1 MRTAHSHAPDTPAPD
16 TPAPRRAAAT
26 LAVTAAAT
34 TLALMNYTAPML
46 TLPATA
52 EAFGT
57 PSSAQAWLLNG
68 TPLGL
73 AALLLVAGAL
83 ADAHGRRRV
92 FLLGTLAL
100 GVTTALG
107 AFAGTTALFTAARI
121 AQGAA
126 SAAILA
132 GSLGL
137 LADAY
142 PSGRDRIRATGVW
155 GASVSAGIALGPLL
169 AAVLSLTDWRLAY
182 LALGAA
188 TLATAVTGART
199 LTPPR
204 TGGGGGPA
212 STPTG
217 SGGGPAPSPER
228 TADTL
233 APERTAGTPAPSP
246 ERTADTLAPERTA
259 GTPAP
264 SPERTAGTPAPSPE
278 RTADALAP
286 ERTAGTPAPSPERT
300 AGTPAPS
307 PERTAD
313 APASSP
319 AGRAGGGGRP
329 DLAGATTLALA
340 LGALLTALTL
350 GRDGWLRPAVG
361 VLLLAS
367 AVLLALFVA
376 VERRRKDPMID
387 LGLLQRPAFRA
398 STVGALFTGL
408 AVIGLFSVLP
418 SLLMRGQG
426 VAPLAAAGLFVLWSG
441 TSFVVALQARRL
453 AGRIS
458 APYQLALG
466 FVLSA
471 AGVLP
476 LLGTV
481 DAPAVPWPRLMAGLV
496 VAGAGSGLLNAA
508 LPRLAVDSVPP
519 ERAAMGSGANN
530 TARYIGSAAGVALML
545 ALSATDP
552 DTAFA
557 ASAALA
563 LAGAAL
569 TVAGSPRR

>member
-1 MRTAHSHAPDTPAPD
+1 MRTAHSQPHPHTPDHAGRDGEGGRSTRPPGGP
-16 TPAPRRAAAT
+16 AT
-26 LAVTAAAT
+26 LAVTAFAT
-34 TLALMNYTAPML
+34 AVALMNYTAPML
-46 TLPATA
+46 TLPAMA

-107 AFAGTTALFTAARI
+107 AFAGSTALFTAARI

-142 PSGRDRIRATGVW
+142 PSGRDRIRATGIW
-155 GASVSAGIALGPLL
+155 GAAVSGGIALGPLL
-169 AAVLSLTDWRLAY
+169 AGALGLVDWRLAY
-182 LALGAA
+182 VALGAA
-188 TLATAVTGART
+188 ALLTAAVGAR
-199 LTPPR
+199 LTAAVG
-204 TGGGGGPA
+204 T
-212 STPTG
+212 
-217 SGGGPAPSPER
+217 R
-228 TADTL
+228 TAARPAD
-233 APERTAGTPAPSP
+233 RTPG
-246 ERTADTLAPERTA
+246 D
-259 GTPAP
+259 
-264 SPERTAGTPAPSPE
+264 
-278 RTADALAP
+278 
-286 ERTAGTPAPSPERT
+286 
-300 AGTPAPS
+300 
-307 PERTAD
+307 
-313 APASSP
+313 
-319 AGRAGGGGRP
+319 GRRGRP

-350 GRDGWLRPAVG
+350 GRDGWLRPVIG
-361 VLLLAS
+361 VLVLAS
-367 AVLLALFVA
+367 AALTALFLL
-376 VERRRKDPMID
+376 VERRAAQPMID
-387 LGLLQRPAFRA
+387 LGLLRRREFRV
-398 STVGALFTGL
+398 SSVGALFTGL
-408 AVIGLFSVLP
+408 AVIGLFSVVPALIQ
-418 SLLMRGQG
+418 RGAG
-426 VAPLAAAGLFVLWSG
+426 MAPLAAAWLFVLWSG
-441 TSFVVALQARRL
+441 TAFTVALQARRL
-453 AGRIS
+453 SGRLS
-458 APYQLALG
+458 ATHQLALG

-471 AGVLP
+471 AGVLA
-476 LLGTV
+476 LLGAL
-481 DAPAVPWPRLMAGLV
+481 DSPALPWPRLVAGLV

-545 ALSATDP
+545 ALSGSGP
-552 DTAFA
+552 DAA
-557 ASAALA
+557 VVASAVLA

>member
-1 MRTAHSHAPDTPAPD
+1 
-16 TPAPRRAAAT
+16 
-26 LAVTAAAT
+26 
-34 TLALMNYTAPML
+34 MNYTAPML

-169 AAVLSLTDWRLAY
+169 AAVLSLADWRLAY

-217 SGGGPAPSPER
+217 SEGG
-228 TADTL
+228 
-233 APERTAGTPAPSP
+233 
-246 ERTADTLAPERTA
+246 
-259 GTPAP
+259 
-264 SPERTAGTPAPSPE
+264 
-278 RTADALAP
+278 
-286 ERTAGTPAPSPERT
+286 
-300 AGTPAPS
+300 PAPS

-313 APASSP
+313 APAPSP

-387 LGLLQRPAFRA
+387 LGLLRRPAFRA

-569 TVAGSPRR
+569 IVAGSPRR

>member
-1 MRTAHSHAPDTPAPD
+1 
-16 TPAPRRAAAT
+16 
-26 LAVTAAAT
+26 
-34 TLALMNYTAPML
+34 MNYTAPML

-169 AAVLSLTDWRLAY
+169 AAVLSLADWRLAY

-204 TGGGGGPA
+204 AGGGGDPA

-217 SGGGPAPSPER
+217 SEGG
-228 TADTL
+228 
-233 APERTAGTPAPSP
+233 
-246 ERTADTLAPERTA
+246 
-259 GTPAP
+259 
-264 SPERTAGTPAPSPE
+264 
-278 RTADALAP
+278 
-286 ERTAGTPAPSPERT
+286 
-300 AGTPAPS
+300 PAPS

-387 LGLLQRPAFRA
+387 LGLLRRPAFRA